1 MNKKYVEEA
10 PYHPGYEDA
19 VVYPTVIVDSGAS
32 VMPEEKVELSLKITQ
47 ENPDGSA
54 NAIVRFNKPAME
66 CIMQWGII
74 KMIEEGLKTYA
85 PVPTERRK
93 PRTNAGSRTKG
104 RSRAVA
110 KAKTRVASKSRKE
123 TKARTRK
130 V

>member
-1 MNKKYVEEA
+1 MNNI
-10 PYHPGYEDA
+10 PH
-19 VVYPTVIVDSGAS
+19 IVDTGAS
-32 VMPEEKVELSLKITQ
+32 YVPEEVKIQLKITQ

-54 NAIVRFNKPAME
+54 DAVVKFNAPALE
-66 CIMQWGII
+66 CLVQWGLV

-85 PVPTERRK
+85 PVPAKRRK
-93 PRTNAGSRTKG
+93 SGVDAGSRTKG

-110 KAKTRVASKSRKE
+110 KAKTRVASKTRKD

>member
-1 MNKKYVEEA
+1 MNNI
-10 PYHPGYEDA
+10 PH
-19 VVYPTVIVDSGAS
+19 IVDTGAS
-32 VMPEEKVELSLKITQ
+32 YRPEEKIEFSLKITQ

-54 NAIVRFNKPAME
+54 DAIVSFNRPAME
-66 CIMQWGII
+66 CILQWGII
-74 KMIEEGLKTYA
+74 KMIEEGIKTYA

-93 PRTNAGSRTKG
+93 PRTNAGSTTKR

-110 KAKTRVASKSRKE
+110 KAKTRVASKTRKD